1 MTIDKLKIDGG
12 QITVDYSGLMES
24 FRISTSDEA
33 KPSLYTA
40 AADVAVLARVALGI
54 IVEGAGFV
62 AISLSHGDNPGSR
75 IVLSVPTLAGD
86 TAKIACPKIDAATE
100 VDFQT
105 GVVIEGHPRNV
116 YNRAVELLEKEIVA
130 FVKGKRAQ
138 MALPF
143 DETPEEREVQREV
156 EKVLAFGGP
165 R

>member
-1 MTIDKLKIDGG
+1 MTIDKLKIEGG

-24 FRISTSDEA
+24 FRISTADEA

-54 IVEGAGFV
+54 IVERAGFV

-86 TAKIACPKIDAATE
+86 PAKIACPKIDAATE

-116 YNRAVELLEKEIVA
+116 YNRAVEILEKEIVA
-130 FVKGKRAQ
+130 FVMGKRAQ

-143 DETPEEREVQREV
+143 DETPEEREVQAEGAR
-156 EKVLAFGGP
+156 VLEMM